1 MIIFVILFTYLNF
14 ILCEGILTT
23 DINTDNTKNTDYTDY
38 TDNIDNTNYIYYPD
52 YSNCANY
59 TKITLY
65 RNGTVKDEAIFI
77 DKEIAN
83 TIEHEMLSIVD
94 GNKLIIYENNN
105 SQSICSYSNT
115 ENSNVSLD
123 DCNDLTP
130 KVKEENKNNLC
141 CLLETNDTKG
151 IIDNRCVQVN
161 KYEINRFRGITKNIL
176 NYYKQNNKFNK
187 NLEYDRVGILTCY
200 SKYYKINELLFLSF
214 YLYF

>member
-1 MIIFVILFTYLNF
+1 MTIFVILFTYLNF
-14 ILCEGILTT
+14 ILCQVNST
-23 DINTDNTKNTDYTDY
+23 DDIYTSNTDNT
-38 TDNIDNTNYIYYPD
+38 DNTNNTDYIYYPD

-115 ENSNVSLD
+115 ENSTVSLD

-130 KVKEENKNNLC
+130 NLKDENKNNLC
-141 CLLETNDTKG
+141 CLLETYYTNKSDNTDKN
-151 IIDNRCVQVN
+151 IYQQNRCVQVN
-161 KYEINRFRGITKNIL
+161 KFEINSFRGITKNIV
-176 NYYKQNNKFNK
+176 NYYKENNKSKFKEHNIS
-187 NLEYDRVGILTCY
+187 ILICH
-200 SKYYKINELLFLSF
+200 SKYYKINELFI
-214 YLYF
+214 